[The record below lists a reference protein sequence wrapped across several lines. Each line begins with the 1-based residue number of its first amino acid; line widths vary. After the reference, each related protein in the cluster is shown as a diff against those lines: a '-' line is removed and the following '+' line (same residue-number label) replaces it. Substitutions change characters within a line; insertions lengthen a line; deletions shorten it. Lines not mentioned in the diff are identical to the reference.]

1 VNEINFLLKSRCY
14 PHQEYPGHSQSVQI
28 AMIESEGATVKV
40 ACLGGFNWTPTAIA
54 VSLGATRYPMTVT
67 PALIPAL
74 TSSPK
79 VALHA

>member
-1 VNEINFLLKSRCY
+1 
-14 PHQEYPGHSQSVQI
+14 
-28 AMIESEGATVKV
+28 MIESEGATVKL
-40 ACLGGFNWTPTAIA
+40 ACLGGFNWIPAAIA

-67 PALIPAL
+67 PPLIPAL